1 MAGAPSAPVP
11 GPAEWLAFVRNMSA
25 STPAGPLF
33 PLSPCFI
40 ETLQMKN
47 ADQRTAS
54 ADDRQRL
61 SALLS
66 SLASGDR
73 SAFAELYHRTSA
85 KLYGICLQLMPSQ
98 SEAED
103 VLQEV
108 YLTVW
113 RRAATF
119 DLARASPITW
129 LCVVTRNLAI
139 DKLRRATLPTT
150 AVDAA
155 FDIAD
160 DRASALEVIQERQ
173 TQGQLAACLDELEE
187 NQREAVRSAFF
198 TGASYRELAERDSI
212 PLGTMKSW
220 IRRALLRLRECLER

>member
-11 GPAEWLAFVRNMSA
+11 GPAEWLAFVRNTSA

-61 SALLS
+61 SGLLS
-66 SLASGDR
+66 SLAFGDR
-73 SAFAELYHRTSA
+73 SALAELYQRTSA

-119 DLARASPITW
+119 DPARASPITW
-129 LCVVTRNLAI
+129 LSVVARNKAI
-139 DKLRRATLPTT
+139 DQLRRARLP
-150 AVDAA
+150 
-155 FDIAD
+155 IAD
-160 DRASALEVIQERQ
+160 GDSAIEVEDERATAIEMIEERES
-173 TQGQLAACLDELEE
+173 QGQLGRCLEELDET
-187 NQREAVRSAFF
+187 QRSAIRSAFF
-198 TGASYRELAERDSI
+198 NGSSYRQLAESSNV